1 MGKERGRGQGPDSGD
16 SAYEITVALAEPSMK
31 DPDAFRA
38 FMDIVSVIE
47 LPEVALGRPGVFDKV
62 IEHGANWRDQPTLG
76 PSRDEL
82 IALATA

>member
-1 MGKERGRGQGPDSGD
+1 M
-16 SAYEITVALAEPSMK
+16 ALAEPSMK

>member
-1 MGKERGRGQGPDSGD
+1 
-16 SAYEITVALAEPSMK
+16 
-31 DPDAFRA
+31 
-38 FMDIVSVIE
+38 
-47 LPEVALGRPGVFDKV
+47 VFDKV